1 MGGDSNHGQ
10 TGSSQRQAASSSQ
23 GQADIQLAIPRLL
36 ERLTNQQQPQQQ
48 NPEQILESL
57 SSNISEFVYDQ
68 ENGLTFQRWFSRY
81 QDLFE
86 NDARQLDDAAKVRL
100 LLRKLDTLSH
110 SRYLNYILP
119 ALPKDIDFRETV
131 STLKKIF
138 GSQVSKFRKRFQCL
152 QIVKNDM
159 DDIIDYG
166 GKVNRACEDFEFQ
179 NLTLDHFKCLVFVS
193 GLKSA
198 KHADIRARL
207 LTKMENETNEAPA
220 TLQSLIDE
228 FQRLANLKED
238 TSMIEHQSSFK
249 SSVHAVINTKSATSE
264 FSEATQVTVLANC
277 NRTGHKEGYCSCN
290 NKSTANITST
300 VQHNDGKKRS
310 RRKKRSSAETRGV
323 FIINQVEHR
332 ASRRKFASVLVN
344 GQPVSLQIDSASD
357 ISIISSKVWE
367 QIGKPTMKPSSSQAT
382 NASGQPLTLL
392 GEFNCEVTINGQTQQ
407 ARCFVTSVSG
417 LNLIGI
423 EWLDLFDLWSI
434 PFKSI
439 CNQIAIFSPE
449 RIDKEIKQM
458 MVQHKQLF
466 SGSLGH
472 FNRSKVH
479 LYLKPNPKPN
489 LGIISPIEFS
499 EWAAPIVVVKK
510 PDGRVRICA
519 DYSTGLNDALEANH
533 YPLPVPEEIFAQLAG
548 SQVFSVIDLSDAYLQ
563 LEVTDES
570 KNLLTINTHRGLF
583 RFNRLAPGVKS
594 APGAFQSI
602 IDGVVADIPGV
613 RPFIDD
619 VIIHGKSWEEH
630 SKSLQ
635 LLLRK
640 FEDCGFRLKIEKCKF
655 FQTEIRY
662 LGHIV
667 DTKGIRPDPAKI
679 KSIANIPA
687 PKNVSELRSFLG
699 AVNYYGKFVK
709 QIDDLRHPMDQLLRK
724 DVKWEWNSECQQ
736 SFDKFKQILN
746 SNLLLTHYDPKL
758 PIVVA
763 ADASKTGIGAVIF
776 HKFPNG
782 SLKAIQ
788 HASRSLSTAEQAY
801 GQPEKEALALVYA
814 VTKFHKMLLGR
825 RFTLQTDHK
834 PLLSIFGSKKGIP
847 LHTANRLQR
856 WALILLNYDFE
867 IQYISTNEFGCAD
880 MLSRLI
886 DSSIRPEE
894 DYVIAAIALEEDMVS
909 ILQTSIDAVPVSFK
923 ALRDASS
930 KCNTLKQVIRHINEG
945 WPASS
950 QLVSEP
956 VKPFFQRR
964 ESLSVINGCVMF
976 QERVVVPHTYRKR
989 LLNQFHQGHPGVVR
1003 MKAVARS
1010 FVYWPGI
1017 DGEIEDFVKRCTHC
1031 AIAAKAPTKV
1041 KLESWPIPEKPWCR
1055 IHIDYAGPVDG
1066 VYFLVAVDSSSKWPE
1081 VIATKSTTAS
1091 STIKLLKQMFA
1102 TFGIPETIVSDN
1114 GTQFTSFEF
1123 QTFCQQSGIEHIRT
1137 APFHPQSNGLAE
1149 RFVDSLK
1156 RSLKKIRSGG
1166 ETLED
1171 ALRTFLTVY
1180 RSTPTE
1186 DGQSP
1191 AQRMMGRPM
1200 RTVSSLLLP
1209 PKPTRVRPSS
1219 VMNRQT
1225 ETFNQKHGAISK
1237 QFKPG
1242 DTVYAQVHHK
1252 NSWSWKAGVVIERI
1266 GNVNYNVQ
1274 LQESQ
1279 RLIRSHA
1286 NQLRTRLSEEVE
1298 SKTESPLSIFL
1309 DGFGLQISQPP
1320 RPVPQADESV
1330 PEPEDGA
1337 EPHFNSSLLTDDE
1350 SLKSDEGETKVP
1362 EEVPARP
1369 KRLLRLPSKLEGYW
1383 MF

>member
-23 GQADIQLAIPRLL
+23 GQADIQLAILRLL

-138 GSQVSKFRKRFQCL
+138 GSQVSMFRKRFQCL

-166 GKVNRACEDFEFQ
+166 RKVNRVCEDFEFQ

-249 SSVHAVINTKSATSE
+249 SSVHAVRNTKSATSASQQNSPKLPKSPCWQCGQMH
-264 FSEATQVTVLANC
+264 FVKVCPFNNHLCQNC

-290 NKSTANITST
+290 HKSTTNITST
-300 VQHNDGKKRS
+300 VQHNDGKKRF
-310 RRKKRSSAETRGV
+310 RRKKRSSAETRGE

-479 LYLKPNPKPN
+479 LHLKPNPKPVFCPRRPVPFNSIPLVDTELTRLQN

-709 QIDDLRHPMDQLLRK
+709 QIHDLRHAMDQLLRK

-763 ADASKTGIGAVIF
+763 ADASKTEIGAVIF

-909 ILQTSIDAVPVSFK
+909 ILQASIDAVPVSFK

-976 QERVVVPHTYRKR
+976 QETVYPLRH
-989 LLNQFHQGHPGVVR
+989 
-1003 MKAVARS
+1003 RS
-1010 FVYWPGI
+1010 QSSN
-1017 DGEIEDFVKRCTHC
+1017 E
-1031 AIAAKAPTKV
+1031 
-1041 KLESWPIPEKPWCR
+1041 
-1055 IHIDYAGPVDG
+1055 GPVDG
-1066 VYFLVAVDSSSKWPE
+1066 VYFFVAVDSSSKWPE

-1156 RSLKKIRSGG
+1156 RSLKKIQSGEKLSRMHFERS
-1166 ETLED
+1166 
-1171 ALRTFLTVY
+1171 
-1180 RSTPTE
+1180 
-1186 DGQSP
+1186 
-1191 AQRMMGRPM
+1191 
-1200 RTVSSLLLP
+1200 
-1209 PKPTRVRPSS
+1209 
-1219 VMNRQT
+1219 
-1225 ETFNQKHGAISK
+1225 
-1237 QFKPG
+1237 
-1242 DTVYAQVHHK
+1242 
-1252 NSWSWKAGVVIERI
+1252 
-1266 GNVNYNVQ
+1266 
-1274 LQESQ
+1274 
-1279 RLIRSHA
+1279 
-1286 NQLRTRLSEEVE
+1286 
-1298 SKTESPLSIFL
+1298 
-1309 DGFGLQISQPP
+1309 
-1320 RPVPQADESV
+1320 
-1330 PEPEDGA
+1330 
-1337 EPHFNSSLLTDDE
+1337 
-1350 SLKSDEGETKVP
+1350 
-1362 EEVPARP
+1362 
-1369 KRLLRLPSKLEGYW
+1369 
-1383 MF
+1383 